1 MKNLIKY
8 IKSIGIAPLL
18 LIIIYL
24 LNPFNYGFLIGYILV
39 PVILFDSDFIK
50 KNLDTDFYILLLF
63 SVIYGLFYSFGAENS
78 LGTQYIFIYMIT
90 PPVFYLFGKYL
101 IKDKIL
107 NQNNIFYI
115 ILCVVT
121 VFSLSAVISVFLNFH
136 EGGFAQLDRTIPM
149 FWNGAPV
156 SATIMG
162 GFLTFNMCIPALLI
176 SNQGKKGIIFNI
188 LLSTLFAIT
197 LVCVLRLGSRTQ
209 LGIFLITTII
219 SLIYVI
225 PKQSFKRNLL
235 LFVFIGAIIFFI
247 TKNIS
252 FDLNQDWLTTFADRM
267 DKGGSDIASGG
278 GRTERWEKSFRN
290 LFEKPLGWD
299 VREFGYSHNLWL
311 DVLRVSGF
319 IPFFL
324 LVIFSIKSLIQIR
337 KIVLLKPNNILLN
350 SQIIIYS
357 IAFFLLF
364 MVEPI
369 FEGLFTFFVL
379 FCLFKGSI
387 NKYYLNNLN

>member
-121 VFSLSAVISVFLNFH
+121 VFSLSAVISVFLNFQ

-235 LFVFIGAIIFFI
+235 LFVFLGAIIFFI

>member
-1 MKNLIKY
+1 M
-8 IKSIGIAPLL
+8 
-18 LIIIYL
+18 
-24 LNPFNYGFLIGYILV
+24 
-39 PVILFDSDFIK
+39 
-50 KNLDTDFYILLLF
+50 LF